1 MGKATGFLELARA
14 ENPYRSEA
22 ARLRD
27 FEELHLTQPVDARRK
42 QASRCMNCGVPFCQ
56 SDFGCPLH
64 NLIPEWND
72 LLYRGRE
79 REALERLLMT
89 APFPEFT
96 GRVCPALCEKACNL
110 ESVRQS
116 RTDGASAGRS
126 PRRAGNPRPAPAR
139 TRGVENDALT
149 NRDNELYLIETG
161 FEKGWIQPRIPH
173 KRTGRHVAV
182 VGSGPAGLA
191 CADLLNR
198 LGHEVTV
205 IERADRA
212 GGLLMYGIPNM
223 KLPKT
228 VVERRL
234 QLMEA
239 EGVRFLLN
247 TEAEPEIT
255 HEYDAVALCGGAKK
269 PRGLNV
275 EGIFA
280 VDYLTAATR
289 AVLTGGKPS
298 ISAKDKRVVV
308 VGGGDTGND
317 CVGTALRQG
326 CASVV
331 QLEMMP
337 APPVERMVN
346 NPWPEWPHTL
356 RTDYGQLEAIHR
368 QGGDPRIY
376 ETTVK
381 RRLPGAIEIVRL
393 KGFDPIPGT
402 EQIIPCD
409 LMLIAAGFVGCETA
423 TAERFSVQ
431 LNSRSCMMPENGSHH
446 LRDNLFSAGDMRTG
460 QSLVVRALADGRA
473 AALEIDRYLKGDAQ

>member
-1 MGKATGFLELARA
+1 MGKATGFMEIARV
-14 ENPYRSEA
+14 EDPYRDAA
-22 ARLRD
+22 ARLCD
-27 FEELHLTQPVDARRK
+27 FEALHTPQPADARRA

-72 LLYRGRE
+72 LIYRGRE

-110 ESVRQS
+110 E
-116 RTDGASAGRS
+116 
-126 PRRAGNPRPAPAR
+126 
-139 TRGVENDALT
+139 NDALT

-161 FEKGWIQPRIPH
+161 FEKGWIHPRLPRE
-173 KRTGRHVAV
+173 RTGKRVAV

-191 CADLLNR
+191 AADLLNR
-198 LGHEVTV
+198 LGHGVTV

-223 KLPKT
+223 KLPKS
-228 VVERRL
+228 VVARRVG
-234 QLMEA
+234 LMEA
-239 EGVRFLLN
+239 EGVRFVLN
-247 TEAEPEIT
+247 TQADPT
-255 HEYDAVALCGGAKK
+255 ALSDYDAVLLCGGAKK
-269 PRGLNV
+269 PRALNV
-275 EGIFA
+275 TGADAQGVHFA

-289 AVLTGGKPS
+289 AVLSGGEPA
-298 ISAKDKRVVV
+298 ISAKGRPVVV

-317 CVGTALRQG
+317 CMGTALRQG

-337 APPVERMVN
+337 APPEIRAAN
-346 NPWPEWPHTL
+346 NPWPEWPRTL

-368 QGGDPRIY
+368 QGADPRVY
-376 ETTVK
+376 RTTVK
-381 RRLPGAIEIVRL
+381 RIIAESGRVAAIETVRL
-393 KGFDPIPGT
+393 QGFDPIPGT
-402 EQIIPCD
+402 EETLPCG
-409 LMLIAAGFVGCETA
+409 LLLIAAGFVGCEEA
-423 TAERFSVQ
+423 TAAAFALERDRRGN
-431 LNSRSCMMPENGSHH
+431 LMPADGGHR
-446 LRDNLFSAGDMRTG
+446 LRENLFSAGDMRTG

-473 AALEIDRYLKGDAQ
+473 AASEINEFLKG

>member
-1 MGKATGFLELARA
+1 MRGERKGAPTVGKATGFLEVARI
-14 ENPYRSEA
+14 ENPYRSEEK
-22 ARLRD
+22 RLRD
-27 FEELHLTQPVDARRK
+27 FDDLHTPQLTDARRA

-110 ESVRQS
+110 ES
-116 RTDGASAGRS
+116 
-126 PRRAGNPRPAPAR
+126 
-139 TRGVENDALT
+139 DATT

-161 FEKGWIQPRIPH
+161 FEKGWVQRRLP
-173 KRTGRHVAV
+173 KVRTGKRAAV
-182 VGSGPAGLA
+182 VGSGPSGLA
-191 CADLLNR
+191 AADLLNR

-205 IERADRA
+205 VDRADRA

-223 KLPKT
+223 KLPKS
-228 VVERRL
+228 VVQRRID
-234 QLMEA
+234 LMAA
-239 EGVRFLLN
+239 EGVRFKLN
-247 TEAEPEIT
+247 TEADPAGLNDF
-255 HEYDAVALCGGAKK
+255 DAVLLCGGAKQ
-269 PRGLNV
+269 PRALNV
-275 EGIFA
+275 EGADSDGVCFA

-289 AVLTGGKPS
+289 AVLSGGEPE
-298 ISAKDKRVVV
+298 ITAKGRHVVV

-326 CASVV
+326 CAFVV

-337 APPVERMVN
+337 APPVARPAN
-346 NPWPEWPHTL
+346 NPWPEWPRTL

-376 ETTVK
+376 RTTVK
-381 RRLPGAIEIVRL
+381 RIIAENGSIAAIETVSL
-393 KGFDPIPGT
+393 NGFDPIPGT
-402 EQIIPCD
+402 EQTLPCD
-409 LMLIAAGFVGCETA
+409 LLLIAAGFVGCEASTA
-423 TAERFSVQ
+423 SAFGVGK
-431 LNSRSCMMPENGSHH
+431 NSRGNLMPADGSHH
-446 LRDNLFSAGDMRTG
+446 IRDNLFSAGDMRTG

-473 AALEIDRYLKGDAQ
+473 AAKEVDQWLKK